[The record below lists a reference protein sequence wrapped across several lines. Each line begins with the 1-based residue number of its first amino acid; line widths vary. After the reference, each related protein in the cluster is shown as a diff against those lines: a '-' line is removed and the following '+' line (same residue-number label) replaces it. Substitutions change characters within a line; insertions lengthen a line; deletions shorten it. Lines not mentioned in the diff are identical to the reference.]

1 MKTRSMLLS
10 SLLTCAVLIGPAAT
24 AIADAAE
31 TAREEPAA
39 APAAA
44 AAGTE
49 APTPPPQPAA
59 APKPEEI
66 PPAPEPSPQPSPEP
80 AAAPDGQTPAAAA
93 AAAVA
98 DGAEAKGDARDF
110 VRDLYRKLATGSE
123 DAYLPLASALDV
135 EAVLAHALAG
145 LSAEPPAEW
154 RAAALARLE
163 ADREKLARAMA
174 DTAGPAMVRT
184 LPALAGPDGTTLV
197 AVRLYV
203 FSQYG
208 FRTSWHRVTLARKG
222 NAWQIA
228 EIEIVES
235 SDLLSNIALSALGNP
250 KEKPLPKGSSARAL
264 AAPAVQ
270 LVVCIGLG
278 VALGLVL
285 RRALRGSGNGAG
297 GSGGAGG
304 GGWILLGTVAGL
316 ALGLVFFGAG
326 MIWLL
331 SERGAVD
338 EFDQRCRSM
347 ALLQEGNVDGA
358 LKLWRENRTAQTVR
372 ATPLEGRAGPE
383 AAESYVAAMAGT
395 PAPPPAVY
403 LQLARLRGKSR
414 QWREAAAS
422 RLTLSK
428 LLGGDALLA
437 TQAACDL
444 VYAGDSRGADELLR
458 EAAQDEPPDF
468 QILMFRSQ
476 AHAAMRNAPATIAD
490 LRALLATRESPFDP
504 RQIAALV
511 EQSGDYKAVRN
522 DPAFKAFIQG
532 LKSGPD
538 DAPVGPVRR

>member
-24 AIADAAE
+24 ALATAAE
-31 TAREEPAA
+31 TASEEPAA
-39 APAAA
+39 APAAV

-49 APTPPPQPAA
+49 APASPSQPEA

-66 PPAPEPSPQPSPEP
+66 PPAAEPSPPPSPEP
-80 AAAPDGQTPAAAA
+80 AAAPGGQPPAAAA
-93 AAAVA
+93 AATA
-98 DGAEAKGDARDF
+98 DGAESKGDARDF
-110 VRDLYRKLATGSE
+110 VRDIYRRLATGSE
-123 DAYLPLASALDV
+123 DAYLPLASAIDV
-135 EAVLAHALAG
+135 EAVLGHALAG

-163 ADREKLARAMA
+163 ADREKLAQAMA
-174 DTAGPAMVRT
+174 DTAAPAMVRT
-184 LPALAGPDGTTLV
+184 LPARPGPDGTTLV

-208 FRTSWHRVTLARKG
+208 FRTSWHRVTLERKES
-222 NAWQIA
+222 AWRIA

-285 RRALRGSGNGAG
+285 RRALRGSGRGAG
-297 GSGGAGG
+297 GSGGQSG
-304 GGWILLGTVAGL
+304 GGWLLAGTLAGL
-316 ALGLVFFGAG
+316 VLGLVFFGAG
-326 MIWLL
+326 MVRYL

-338 EFDQRCRSM
+338 EVNQRCQSM
-347 ALLQEGNVDGA
+347 ALLQEGSVDGA

-372 ATPLEGRAGPE
+372 ATPLEKQAGPE

-444 VYAGDSRGADELLR
+444 ACAGDNRGAEELLR

-504 RQIAALV
+504 RQIVAMV
-511 EQSGDYKAVRN
+511 EQSDDYKAVRS
-522 DPAFKAFIQG
+522 DPAFRAFIQG
-532 LKSGPD
+532 LKSGSD
-538 DAPVGPVRR
+538 EAPVGPVRR